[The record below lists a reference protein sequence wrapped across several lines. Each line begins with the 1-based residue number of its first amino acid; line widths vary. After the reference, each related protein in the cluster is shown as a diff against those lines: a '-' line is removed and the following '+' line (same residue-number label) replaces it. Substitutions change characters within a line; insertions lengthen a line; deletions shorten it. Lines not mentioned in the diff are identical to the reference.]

1 MGAINVQE
9 TPGVAEVSIPQ
20 GGSEPARPV
29 DPPPDPFE
37 FLGNR
42 VVEEERH
49 GPPMGHQ
56 WATIL
61 TFS

>member
-1 MGAINVQE
+1 MCRKLPESPRSPFPKAV
-9 TPGVAEVSIPQ
+9 P
-20 GGSEPARPV
+20 EPARPV

-49 GPPMGHQ
+49 GPPMGHHTGHS
-56 WATIL
+56 AR
-61 TFS
+61 